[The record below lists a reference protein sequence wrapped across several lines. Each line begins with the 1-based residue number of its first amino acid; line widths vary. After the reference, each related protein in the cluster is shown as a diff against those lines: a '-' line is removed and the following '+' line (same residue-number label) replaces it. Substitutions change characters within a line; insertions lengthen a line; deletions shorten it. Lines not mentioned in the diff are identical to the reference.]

1 MHHRNATSPPVP
13 LRTLSDL
20 NNKELMQLLEMF
32 AGNVLVHYGMWFTES
47 VYKLG
52 LAQTLELE
60 SKAFRLYAPL
70 AVKRLAPHLE
80 ALGDQHPL
88 VSSSHKDDAEL
99 IALIQDLAK
108 TWVASDGTWFQ
119 AVEAHAGMAAAK
131 EINDRCWANFAA
143 LEAMKILA
151 FLGLPQGC
159 GLSGLQKAL
168 EFRTYSVINAHTTEF
183 LEDGSL
189 LLTFQECRVQ
199 DSRRRKK
206 MQDYPCKSA
215 GMIEYS
221 NFAAF
226 IDNRIATQCV
236 YCPPDP
242 LGPDQYCSWRFTM
255 S

>member
-1 MHHRNATSPPVP
+1 MYHTNVTSDAASV
-13 LRTLSDL
+13 RTLSDL
-20 NNKELMQLLEMF
+20 DNKELRGLLEIF

-47 VYKLG
+47 VHKLG
-52 LAQTLELE
+52 LAQTLGLE
-60 SKAFRLYAPL
+60 SKAFQLYAPL
-70 AVKRLAPHLE
+70 AVKKLAPHLK
-80 ALGDQHPL
+80 ALVEQSPA
-88 VSSSHKDDAEL
+88 VSSSPKDDAEL
-99 IALIQDLAK
+99 IALIRDLAK
-108 TWVASDGTWFQ
+108 TWVASDGVWFQ
-119 AVEAHAGMAAAK
+119 AVEAHAGMHVAK

-143 LEAMKILA
+143 LEATKILA
-151 FLGLPQGC
+151 FLGLEQGC
-159 GLSGLQKAL
+159 GLSGLQRAL

-199 DSRRRKK
+199 NSRRRKK

-226 IDNRIATQCV
+226 IDSRITTECV
-236 YCPPDP
+236 YCPPDA
-242 LGPDQYCSWRFTM
+242 LAADEYCSWRFAM